1 MATELAR
8 IGFAADTTALSDAK
22 QKLEAIVPAAQ
33 KAAGGAER
41 FKAAASG
48 MSGAAGGAAAG
59 FKMTS
64 AAASDAARGLL
75 GASTAMGTVQRAAVA
90 AGGAIKVAGLA
101 AAQFGPPTAA
111 WEAYRASL
119 AKVPAAAVSAESSL
133 KRLGAAANDNINR
146 LQSTPG
152 NIAAQFQD
160 IGVTAAGGMQ
170 PYLIALQQ
178 GTQLSA
184 AMQGGLGNLAAAFG
198 QLLSPVSLITI
209 ALVGVVAA
217 LIQQVDWMNVAKT
230 SMDGLATAME
240 VAAPYAAGLGAVLLL
255 AFAPQILGAITSV
268 TVAIGRG
275 LVSAVVAATQ
285 AMIAFSLANPFT
297 AIVLFAAAAITA
309 VAYFSDTVSGTVRKV
324 INFIIGAFMTAFDTI
339 KNGWRMFP
347 AAIGDYVFQAA
358 NAVIRGTES
367 MINGVSNRIN
377 AMISQ
382 LPEWAGGNKRIGAVR
397 FGEIGN
403 PFAGAAGKL
412 GQVDSQARANNMGKD
427 WVGKI
432 GGAIEGGI
440 KWAAGKLR
448 GFASGLGAGDGK
460 TKPGGKG
467 SSALDGSSGKS
478 DAEKQAESF
487 EKMRLASEKYVR
499 SKEAEIAAL
508 GMSEREAAVLK
519 HTTDLTNQA
528 IQQGIPLTKA
538 RTDAIKQWAASMA
551 DADVRLKEAQG
562 WKKLQDDMAK
572 VTQDFVDQKAQ
583 IGLTAEQT
591 SRYKWETVW
600 LRDALKGVTDP
611 AHAAALREFA
621 RGAAESEIG
630 LQRMRE
636 QAEMVRNALN
646 FAKDSARGFLGDL
659 KSGLES
665 GKGVFKSFADAVGN
679 MLDKVINKLMD
690 LTIDAAFAGNTKGST
705 GFISALT
712 GLFTGGS
719 KSATPHAKGAVI
731 TGPAMFAASGGAHQ
745 MGESGPEGILPL
757 KRGSDGSLGV
767 QMHGGRGTQQTPTV
781 NVTNHYTIAGAI
793 DGGTIAAQIRQSA
806 EQTAADVRRSVP
818 AVLAEYQSTGTVAA

>member
-1 MATELAR
+1 MANELAR

-48 MSGAAGGAAAG
+48 MSGAASGAAAG

-101 AAQFGPPTAA
+101 ASQFGPPTAA
-111 WEAYRASL
+111 WEAYQASL

-133 KRLGAAANDNINR
+133 KRLGAAANDHIIMM
-146 LQSTPG
+146 QSTPG

-198 QLLSPVSLITI
+198 QLLSPLSLTVI

-217 LIQQVDWMNVAKT
+217 LIQAVNWIDVAKT
-230 SMDGLATAME
+230 GIKGLADGME
-240 VAAPYAAGLGAVLLL
+240 AAAPYAAGLGAVLLL
-255 AFAPQILGAITSV
+255 AFAPQILSAIASV

-275 LVSAVVAATQ
+275 LVTAVVSATQ
-285 AMIAFSLANPFT
+285 ALIAFALANPFT
-297 AIVLFAAAAITA
+297 AFVLFAAAAITA
-309 VAYFSDTVSGTVRKV
+309 VSYFSDTVSGIVRKV

-403 PFAGAAGKL
+403 PFAGGAARL
-412 GQVDSQARANNMGKD
+412 GQVSDTARSNNMGKD

-467 SSALDGSSGKS
+467 DSASDGSSGKS

-487 EKMRLASEKYVR
+487 DKMRIASEKYVR

-528 IQQGIPLTKA
+528 IQQGIPLTKE

-562 WKKLQDDMAK
+562 WQKLQADMAK
-572 VTQDFVDQKAQ
+572 VTQDFADQKAQ
-583 IGLTAEQT
+583 IGMTAEQT
-591 SRYKWETVW
+591 ARYKWETVW

-621 RGAAESEIG
+621 RGAADSEIG
-630 LQRMRE
+630 LQRIRE
-636 QAEMVRNALN
+636 QAEMTRNALN
-646 FAKDSARGFLGDL
+646 FAKDASRSFLSDL
-659 KSGLES
+659 KSGLEN

-679 MLDKVINKLMD
+679 MLNKVIDKLTD

-705 GFISALT
+705 GFISTLT
-712 GLFTGGS
+712 SIFTGGS
-719 KSATPHAKGAVI
+719 KAAKGHAKGAVI

-745 MGESGPEGILPL
+745 MGEAGPEGILPL

-767 QMHGGRGTQQTPTV
+767 QMHGNSGPMPAPVISITNSYVVSGSSTADMQAMVRSAGEQQR
-781 NVTNHYTIAGAI
+781 
-793 DGGTIAAQIRQSA
+793 DQLRQ
-806 EQTAADVRRSVP
+806 EVP
-818 AVLAEYQSTGTVAA
+818 AILAEYQMNGAVGSA